1 MNGMELGW
9 VDFANLL
16 LNGMAEGLL
25 IALPALA
32 VTMVFGVARFPNAA
46 TGDLISVGGFGAFGA
61 YKASGGSFLAATMGG
76 IAAGVAAGWM
86 AWQFVFKPVSRYS
99 GVTQLLTSIG
109 LGFLIRALLGLAFGN
124 DHNMFELPLMRAW
137 IVGDISVNPMDGIV
151 AILALVTMAVVF
163 ALLYATPAGRVLRA
177 MADNNDLARVVGI
190 NTARTNAI
198 MWCLVGT
205 VCGIAGLLVGMKTL
219 VSAEA
224 GAELLLAAFAA
235 AVVGGLGNPLGA
247 VAGAVILGAFQELST
262 PFVGFTY
269 KIALSYVIMLLVL
282 LWRPQGLFNRTQG
295 VR

>member
-1 MNGMELGW
+1 MELGW
-9 VDFANLL
+9 ADFANLIF
-16 LNGMAEGLL
+16 NGMAEGLL

-46 TGDLISVGGFGAFGA
+46 TGDLVSVGGFGAFGA
-61 YKASGGSFLAATMGG
+61 YKASGGSFLMAAIGG
-76 IAAGVAAGWM
+76 LVAGVAAGWL
-86 AWQFVFKPVSRYS
+86 AWQLVFKPVSRHG
-99 GVTQLLTSIG
+99 GVTLLLTSIG

-124 DHNMFELPLMRAW
+124 DHNMFELPSMRAW
-137 IVGDISVNPMDGIV
+137 TMGDVAINPMDGIV
-151 AILALVTMAVVF
+151 AILALMTMVGVF
-163 ALLYATPAGRVLRA
+163 TLLHATPAGRVLRA

-190 NTARTNAI
+190 NTGRANAI
-198 MWCLVGT
+198 MWGLVGS
-205 VCGIAGLLVGMKTL
+205 VCGIAGLLVGVKTL
-219 VSAEA
+219 VSPEA

-247 VAGAVILGAFQELST
+247 VAGALILGTFQELST

-269 KIALSYVIMLLVL
+269 KIALSYIVMLLVL